1 MKNNIKIR
9 HLKHV
14 FCFQH
19 RDGRSRSIDLSFSR
33 LGAGSRVEEASGNFE
48 NPLYQEF
55 CKRTTEDPTG
65 KCCSMLKRGTEMF
78 IIFHYLIFVVFTAL
92 TTFY

>member
-1 MKNNIKIR
+1 MKKKQYQNKTFEMS
-9 HLKHV
+9 

-33 LGAGSRVEEASGNFE
+33 LGAGSRAEDISGNFE

-55 CKRTTEDPTG
+55 CKRTTEEPTG
-65 KCCSMLKRGTEMF
+65 KCFSVHKRGTEIV
-78 IIFHYLIFVVFTAL
+78 IIFHYRIAYLL
-92 TTFY
+92 L